1 MTRSRSKELADFNPE
16 LERTILRFRRKDKN
30 KIESSSANI
39 REELLEEEMAD
50 PADFRAQVEN
60 QRERIQELNQENLNV
75 DPMNIQVADNRGI
88 RNPEP
93 PRTNSDFARPNL
105 VGVNSSI
112 VRPRVEANN
121 FELKLGV
128 IQMVQQYA
136 QFDGLQDEDPNTHIQ
151 LFLEICDTFKFN
163 GVSEDAVRLR
173 LFPFSLRGK
182 AKQWLNSLP
191 RNSITTWQEL
201 IKKFMDK
208 FFPPSKTAKLRAEI
222 QSYHQYE
229 METLY
234 ETWERFK
241 ESMGK

>member
-16 LERTILRFRRKDKN
+16 PERTILRFRRKDKN

-39 REELLEEEMAD
+39 REELLEEEMSD

-75 DPMNIQVADNRGI
+75 DPMNIQVADNRVI

-121 FELKLGV
+121 FELKSGV
-128 IQMVQQYA
+128 IQMVQ
-136 QFDGLQDEDPNTHIQ
+136 
-151 LFLEICDTFKFN
+151 
-163 GVSEDAVRLR
+163 
-173 LFPFSLRGK
+173 
-182 AKQWLNSLP
+182 
-191 RNSITTWQEL
+191 
-201 IKKFMDK
+201 
-208 FFPPSKTAKLRAEI
+208 
-222 QSYHQYE
+222 
-229 METLY
+229 
-234 ETWERFK
+234 
-241 ESMGK
+241 